1 MSGSSSPEV
10 LKARAKELIDKD
22 EVVYDHTNGNTH
34 YFKGK
39 GHKQHDLMIY
49 EITGEILV
57 INEIKWSC
65 SCVYNE
71 YHDDCKHT
79 IACVMLMKQW
89 VGTNKELRDEYK
101 ALSSDVDKDK
111 HYHDDD
117 EVMGKVKYKME
128 SDDD

>member
-22 EVVYDHTNGNTH
+22 EVIYDHTNGNTH

-39 GHKQHDLMIY
+39 GHKQNDLDTYDITC
-49 EITGEILV
+49 EIAIESNELV
-57 INEIKWSC
+57 WAC

-101 ALSSDVDKDK
+101 ALSSDVDK

-117 EVMGKVKYKME
+117 EVVGSVSLQIE